1 MAKELGFVLI
11 TPYSLRKSRTGG
23 IIGRF
28 SRIEGLEFVAARMF
42 GPSQE
47 LVDRFSD
54 QLRTLPDVAENRRD
68 LLADYVLRAFGPEI
82 DTGRPHR
89 AMMLFFEGENA
100 IQKIYEAAGEL
111 DDAQESADT
120 VRGTYGDCVRDP
132 AGNIIYFEPAV
143 LISPTASAAK
153 LILSLWMEYAETDGG
168 FIQNAL
174 SLPGSDVQKTL
185 VIIKPDNFR
194 FPSSRPGNIIDIFAR
209 SGLRI
214 TGAQV
219 HRMSMA
225 EAKEFY
231 GPVQAVLREKL
242 AGKTTEKACTALE
255 EAFGFPMPEEVRNAL
270 NSTLGPYYGD
280 QQFYEIMQF
289 MTGLWMP
296 DVPEEEM
303 DADGKVRC
311 LVLIYAGN
319 DAVNKIRTILGPTDP
334 GKAHPGSVRK
344 EYGSDIMVN
353 AAHASDSPE
362 SCTREMRI
370 LKPERNLLKT
380 WFEKYYGETGES

>member
-1 MAKELGFVLI
+1 MAKELGFVMI

-28 SRIEGLEFVAARMF
+28 SRIEGLEFVASRMF

-47 LVDRFSD
+47 LVNRFAD
-54 QLRTLPDVAENRRD
+54 QLRSLPDIAPDRRS
-68 LLADYVLRAFGPEI
+68 LLADYVLRAFGPET

-89 AMMLFFEGENA
+89 VMMLFFEGEDA
-100 IQKIYEAAGEL
+100 IKKIYEAAGAL
-111 DDAQESADT
+111 NDAQESADT
-120 VRGTYGDCVRDP
+120 VRGTYGDCVRD
-132 AGNIIYFEPAV
+132 ASGNIIYFEPAV
-143 LISPTASAAK
+143 LIAPTASAAK
-153 LILSLWMEYAETDGG
+153 QILSLWMEYAETDGG
-168 FIQNAL
+168 LVKNAL
-174 SLPGSDVQKTL
+174 SLPDNDVQRTL

-214 TGAQV
+214 IGAQV

-231 GPVQAVLREKL
+231 GPVQTVLREKL
-242 AGKTTEKACTALE
+242 AGRTTDKACAALE
-255 EAFGFPMPEEVRNAL
+255 EAFGFPMPAEVKGAIH
-270 NSTLGPYYGD
+270 STLGPYYGD
-280 QQFYEIMQF
+280 HQFFEIMQF

-296 DVPEEEM
+296 DVPASEM

-311 LVLIYAGN
+311 LVLIYAGI

-334 GKAHPGSVRK
+334 SKAQPGSVRK

-362 SCTREMRI
+362 SCKREMGI
-370 LKPERNLLKT
+370 IKPERNLLKK
-380 WFEKYYGETGES
+380 WFDQYYA

>member
-11 TPYSLRKSRTGG
+11 TPHSLRKSRTGG

-47 LVDRFSD
+47 LVERYAE
-54 QLRTLPDVAENRRD
+54 LVRTHPDVTPDVQEV
-68 LLADYVLRAFGPEI
+68 LSDYILRAVGPET

-100 IQKIYEAAGEL
+100 IRKIHDAAGGF

-120 VRGTYGDCVRDP
+120 VRGTYGDSVHDP
-132 AGNIIYFEPAV
+132 DGNLVYFEPAV
-143 LISPTASAAK
+143 LIGPTLDCAK
-153 LILSLWMEYAETDGG
+153 KSLELWMEYAESDGG
-168 FIQNAL
+168 IIRNPL
-174 SLPGSDVQKTL
+174 SLPEDDMQKTL

-194 FPSSRPGNIIDIFAR
+194 FPSARPGYIMDLFSR
-209 SGLRI
+209 SGLRLI
-214 TGAQV
+214 GAQV

-231 GPVQAVLREKL
+231 GPVQNVLREKL
-242 AGKTTEKACTALE
+242 CCHTTDKACAALE
-255 EAFGFPMPEEVRNAL
+255 SEFGFPMPETVREAL
-270 NSTLGPYYGD
+270 CQTLGPTFGD
-280 QQFYEIMQF
+280 HQFYGIMQF
-289 MTGLWMP
+289 MTGLWLP
-296 DVPEEEM
+296 DVPEAEM

-311 LVLIYAGN
+311 LVLIYAGK

-334 GKAHPGSVRK
+334 SKAQPGSVRK

-362 SCTREMRI
+362 SAERELGI
-370 LKPERNLLKT
+370 LKPERNTLKK
-380 WFEKYYGETGES
+380 WFDLYYT

>member
-1 MAKELGFVLI
+1 MAKELGFVMI

-28 SRIEGLEFVAARMF
+28 SRIEGLSFVASRMF

-47 LVDRFSD
+47 LVNRFAD
-54 QLRTLPDVAENRRD
+54 QLRTMPDVAADRRD
-68 LLADYVLRAFGPEI
+68 LLADYVLRAFGPEA

-89 AMMLFFEGENA
+89 AMLLLFEGEDA
-100 IQKIYEAAGEL
+100 IRKIYEAAGEL
-111 DDAQESADT
+111 DDTQESADT
-120 VRGTYGDCVRDP
+120 VRGTYGDCVHD
-132 AGNIIYFEPAV
+132 ASGKMIYFEPAV
-143 LISPTASAAK
+143 LIPPTPSAAK
-153 LILSLWMEYAETDGG
+153 QILSLWMEYAETDGG
-168 FIQNAL
+168 IINNAL
-174 SLPGSDVQKTL
+174 SLPDADIQRTL

-194 FPSSRPGNIIDIFAR
+194 FPSSRPGNIIDLFSH

-214 TGAQV
+214 IGAQV

-231 GPVQAVLREKL
+231 GPVQPILRKKL
-242 AGKTTEKACTALE
+242 AGRATETACDALE
-255 EAFGFPMPEEVRNAL
+255 ETFGFPMPAEVTEAL
-270 NSTLGPYYGD
+270 HSTLGPYYGD
-280 QQFYEIMQF
+280 QQFFEIMQF

-296 DVPEEEM
+296 DVPENQM
-303 DADGKVRC
+303 DAEGTVRC
-311 LVLIYAGN
+311 LVLIYAGP
-319 DAVNKIRTILGPTDP
+319 DAVNKIRDILGPTDP

-362 SCTREMRI
+362 SCKRETGI
-370 LKPERNLLKT
+370 IKPERNELKNE
-380 WFEKYYGETGES
+380 FDKYYG

>member
-1 MAKELGFVLI
+1 MAKELGFVMI

-28 SRIEGLEFVAARMF
+28 SRIEGLEFVASRMF

-47 LVDRFSD
+47 LVNRFAE
-54 QLRTLPDVAENRRD
+54 QLRTMSDVAADRRD
-68 LLADYVLRAFGPEI
+68 LLADYVLRAFGPET

-89 AMMLFFEGENA
+89 AMLLLFEGEDA
-100 IQKIYEAAGEL
+100 IKKIYDAAGEL
-111 DDAQESADT
+111 NDAQESADT
-120 VRGTYGDCVRDP
+120 VRGTYGDCVRDLS
-132 AGNIIYFEPAV
+132 GNIIYFEPAV
-143 LISPTASAAK
+143 LIAQNASAAK
-153 LILSLWMEYAETDGG
+153 QILSLWMEYAETNGG
-168 FIQNAL
+168 LIKNAL
-174 SLPGSDVQKTL
+174 SLPDADVQRTL

-194 FPSSRPGNIIDIFAR
+194 FPNSRPGNIIDIFAR

-214 TGAQV
+214 IGAQV

-242 AGKTTEKACTALE
+242 AGRTTDKACAALE
-255 EAFGFPMPEEVRNAL
+255 EAFGFPMPADVKDAVHT
-270 NSTLGPYYGD
+270 TLGPYYGD
-280 QQFYEIMQF
+280 RQFFELMQF
-289 MTGLWMP
+289 MTGLWIP
-296 DVPEEEM
+296 DVPDSELN
-303 DADGKVRC
+303 AAGKVRC
-311 LVLIYAGN
+311 LVLIYAGT

-334 GKAHPGSVRK
+334 SKAQPGSVRK

-362 SCTREMRI
+362 SCKREMGI
-370 LKPERNLLKT
+370 IKPERNKLKN
-380 WFEKYYGETGES
+380 WFDKYYA